1 MIGEGSV
8 GGEFS
13 TMFTMFINNKLDKII
28 SPSIIL
34 THENEEYVL
43 NQLKSVI
50 GKDDKYRADLA
61 SIISQR
67 IINYSLFYAKDNKIE
82 KSIIDRLAILMN
94 EELFAVDLKYKI
106 IKEIYN
112 GDTANFKTLMMNKTL
127 LKFLTK

>member
-1 MIGEGSV
+1 
-8 GGEFS
+8 
-13 TMFTMFINNKLDKII
+13 MFINNKLDKII
-28 SPSIIL
+28 SPSTIL

-106 IKEIYN
+106 VKEIYN